1 MDDLRPVV
9 EEIDWLTDEQRHA
22 IFEGNARTVFNR
34 LPAAVEAPAE
44 GVSA

>member
-9 EEIDWLTDEQRHA
+9 EAIDWLSDAERHA

-34 LPAAVEAPAE
+34 LPAAVAAPAE